1 MTILESILLGIVQG
15 ITEFLPVSSSGHLA
29 ILQNLFHVETNG
41 SMLFDIMLHLGT
53 LVAVFAV
60 YRKDIWRMITEAL
73 AMAADLCSNLRTWV
87 LNRIHKTSLKY
98 KKIVHN
104 SYRKF
109 VVLILVSTV
118 PTGIIGVLGRDLIS
132 LASDTLLIPGI
143 CLLITGVL
151 LLMADTA
158 KEGHRLPKDTSYGS
172 GFLIGA
178 AQGLATLPGLSRSG
192 TTITACILCGLDR
205 RYAVKYSFILSIPAI
220 LGAAVLEIKDVVAEP
235 IELSQIGIYAIGTV
249 FAAAV
254 GYICIKT
261 MLLVVRNKKFKYF
274 SIYCFAVGVLAIVGH
289 FLV

>member
-1 MTILESILLGIVQG
+1 MSVLESIFLGIVQG

-29 ILQNLFHVETNG
+29 ILENIFHIETNG

-53 LVAVFAV
+53 LVAVFIV
-60 YRKDIWRMITEAL
+60 YHKDIWSMIKEAL
-73 AMAADLCSNLRTWV
+73 FMAGDIFSNLHTFI
-87 LNRIHKTSLKY
+87 LNKIHKTSLKY

-118 PTGIIGVLGRDLIS
+118 PTGLIGVLGKDIVEG
-132 LASDTLLIPGI
+132 AGETLLIPGI

-151 LLMADTA
+151 LLMAELK
-158 KEGHRLPKDTSYGS
+158 KEGNKTPKTVSYRNG
-172 GFLIGA
+172 LVIGA

-192 TTITACILCGLDR
+192 TTIATCLFCGLDR
-205 RYAVKYSFILSIPAI
+205 KFAVKYSFILSIPAI

-235 IELSQIGIYAIGTV
+235 IQASQIAVYAVGMV
-249 FAAAV
+249 FAGVV

-261 MLLVVRNKKFKYF
+261 MLIIVRKKKFHYF
-274 SIYCFAVGVLAIVGH
+274 AYYCFAVGIVAIVGH
-289 FLV
+289 FLI